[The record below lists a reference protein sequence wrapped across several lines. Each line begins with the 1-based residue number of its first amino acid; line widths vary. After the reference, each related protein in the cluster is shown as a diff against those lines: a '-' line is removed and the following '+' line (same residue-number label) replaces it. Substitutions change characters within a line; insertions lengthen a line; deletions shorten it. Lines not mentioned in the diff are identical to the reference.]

1 MNNLEKEF
9 YKKKYLKYK
18 FKYIEL
24 KDYKSNINSKQKG
37 GGKIEELANQLKDID
52 SKIKEHGDNFIFLPQ
67 TSHDYNGWQD
77 INQKLKDQKKRLQE
91 QYDALLVFSASSSG
105 SFNPLVSE
113 FVPSIAS
120 LNPLVQQAPH
130 LQENTE
136 RTRHDTTHKMF
147 LNEESIK
154 KQQRTEQRADQR
166 TEQRIEQIRL
176 DLISAEQ
183 RLKTCISDN
192 LHDKEFLQKELDK
205 LLSD

>member
-18 FKYIEL
+18 FKYTEL
-24 KDYKSNINSKQKG
+24 KDYKFNINSNQKG

-67 TSHDYNGWQD
+67 TSLDYNAWQD
-77 INQKLKDQKKRLQE
+77 INQKLKDKKKRLQE
-91 QYDALLVFSASSSG
+91 QYDALLVFSSSSSG

-154 KQQRTEQRADQR
+154 KQQRTEQR
-166 TEQRIEQIRL
+166 IEQIRL
-176 DLISAEQ
+176 DLISTEQ